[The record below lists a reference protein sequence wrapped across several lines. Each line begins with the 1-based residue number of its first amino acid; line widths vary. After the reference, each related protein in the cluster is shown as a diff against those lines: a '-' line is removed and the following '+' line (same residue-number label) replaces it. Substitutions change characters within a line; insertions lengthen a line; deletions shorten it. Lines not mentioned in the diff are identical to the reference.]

1 MADAVVSGIVLG
13 SLYALVASGLSL
25 IWSTLKVFNFA
36 HGALMML
43 GAYLTWTF
51 TDEAGASLLVGALAA
66 IAVMA
71 LGGVVAELLL
81 IRPFIARPSGDL
93 LVMVATLAA
102 ATMIQNGA
110 QLIWGPRLKQL
121 PEVGSGA
128 VDVLGTSVGANQ
140 LAAVVVAPVLL
151 AATAAFL
158 RRARLGLAIRAVE
171 QNRDFA
177 RLVAIS
183 PRTVYVVTLG
193 LASGLA
199 ATAGVLLG
207 GIQFVTP
214 TMGSDPLLKAFVVVA
229 FGGLASLR
237 GTVAAAYV
245 IGMLEAMSI
254 YLLGLYWA
262 PLVIFATMIAVMLVR
277 PEGLVVRRRA
287 AL

>member
-1 MADAVVSGIVLG
+1 
-13 SLYALVASGLSL
+13 
-25 IWSTLKVFNFA
+25 
-36 HGALMML
+36 
-43 GAYLTWTF
+43 
-51 TDEAGASLLVGALAA
+51 
-66 IAVMA
+66 
-71 LGGVVAELLL
+71 
-81 IRPFIARPSGDL
+81 
-93 LVMVATLAA
+93 
-102 ATMIQNGA
+102 
-110 QLIWGPRLKQL
+110 
-121 PEVGSGA
+121 
-128 VDVLGTSVGANQ
+128 LGTSVGANQ
-140 LAAVVVAPVLL
+140 LAAVIVAPVLL